1 MHRVRD
7 RLVQRR
13 TSLINEIRGFLLER
27 GIVFLPK
34 PVHLRKSLPL
44 VLEDAEQKLSPR
56 MRWLL
61 ERLWQEWKQM
71 EVDIKAF
78 TDESKRISNEEAR
91 CRRLRQIP
99 GFGPPVSTA
108 TMAAIGNGT
117 AFRRG
122 RDFAARVGVVP
133 RDGRLRRVSGLAV
146 EEPEAQNV
154 GVLEVHEP
162 LSPQLDVHLN

>member
-1 MHRVRD
+1 
-7 RLVQRR
+7 
-13 TSLINEIRGFLLER
+13 
-27 GIVFLPK
+27 
-34 PVHLRKSLPL
+34 
-44 VLEDAEQKLSPR
+44 
-56 MRWLL
+56 
-61 ERLWQEWKQM
+61 M

-99 GFGPPVSTA
+99 GFGPLVSTA

-122 RDFAARVGVVP
+122 RDFAARVAVVP